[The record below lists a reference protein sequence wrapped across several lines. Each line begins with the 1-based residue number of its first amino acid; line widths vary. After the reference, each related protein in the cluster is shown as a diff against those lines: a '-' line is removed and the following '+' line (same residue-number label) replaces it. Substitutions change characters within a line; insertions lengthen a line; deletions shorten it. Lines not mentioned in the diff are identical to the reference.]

1 MCGTDADESLEGIR
15 SVDAPDEEHRC
26 KFLWRGRWSRKKKH
40 LHLCYRETITSCPP
54 PPQQSVGK
62 SFYRLREGAA
72 CRKTQSALTVFF

>member
-40 LHLCYRETITSCPP
+40 LHLCYRETVTSCPP
-54 PPQQSVGK
+54 PPGWWGAHKEPQS
-62 SFYRLREGAA
+62 RR
-72 CRKTQSALTVFF
+72 R